1 VNIRNGKNDQKI
13 HFYTTSILETCIFVY
28 FLIRN
33 GLNMINY
40 HIKKSRFFKVFDT
53 TFIDFD
59 FSTGEDSLQ
68 ELLLTIS

>member
-1 VNIRNGKNDQKI
+1 
-13 HFYTTSILETCIFVY
+13 
-28 FLIRN
+28 
-33 GLNMINY
+33 MINY
-40 HIKKSRFFKVFDT
+40 HIKKSRFFKEFES